1 MAITNSTD
9 RFNGVIA
16 SLAVK
21 VRAVVGIE
29 SNVAVLSGISNPYSG
44 INIVDL
50 DRVLLVAQT
59 DPIENGAWD
68 VSDNDVW
75 TRAFDWDGNRDVEKG
90 STIWAGQAGGL
101 DKLWQVATDG
111 VIIPG
116 STAVSIVELLDPLTL
131 PAAQPNPIILTE
143 IAGAGPDVPGEGQIW
158 VRDDGPNVLIFTG
171 DDGVDHVLSMDTGD
185 MQSPWLTNIDGDGFD
200 LNDAGV
206 IFMREQAAANADVA
220 NQGQFWVRNTLDGE
234 PMFTDDQG
242 VDSVLNTGGGGGG
255 TPAGADEQIQY
266 NESGAFGASAFLE
279 WDRSQGSLII
289 DARDGGN
296 NHGALEVERIQQGA
310 TGLKIQSINGN
321 TTFHNI
327 WVSFDSGG
335 ESSWKLV
342 DDHTGALRTI
352 FWEDDFGAMF
362 LEFEVDGADDLLRI
376 GGHTGSE
383 KVFMSFG
390 DEIFSIRNGTTLY
403 FEEVASA
410 NPDLTAEGQVW
421 VRSDTP
427 NTLMFTDDAGTD
439 IVVAGSPTGVYTRN
453 AAIVEDRT
461 LLASAS
467 ATTLNNN
474 NVLAAL
480 IADLTTRGVIG

>member
-1 MAITNSTD
+1 MTITNSTD

-29 SNVAVLSGISNPYSG
+29 SNVAALTGITNPYSG
-44 INIVDL
+44 INVVDL

-59 DPIENGAWD
+59 DATENGAWD
-68 VSDNDVW
+68 VHADGVW

-90 STIWAGQAGGL
+90 STIWAGQSGGL

-116 STAVSIVELLDPLTL
+116 STAVSIIELLDPETL
-131 PAAQPNPIILTE
+131 PAGQPNPIILTE
-143 IAGAGPDVPGEGQIW
+143 IAGAGPDVLGEGQIW
-158 VRDDGPNVLIFTG
+158 VRDDGPNVLMFTNDLG
-171 DDGVDHVLSMDTGD
+171 TDIVLGQGQLQT
-185 MQSPWLTNIDGDGFD
+185 PWLSTIDGQGFD
-200 LNDAGV
+200 LIDMGV
-206 IFMREQAAANADVA
+206 IFMREQANANADVA

-242 VDSVLNTGGGGGG
+242 VDTVLNAAGGGGG
-255 TPAGADEQIQY
+255 TPAGAEEEIQL
-266 NESGAFGASAFLE
+266 NIGGAFGATPRFKFDVSTTSLE
-279 WDRSQGSLII
+279 I
-289 DARDGGN
+289 DARDAGAFNGAIEVARMQEGN
-296 NHGALEVERIQQGA
+296 SALRV
-310 TGLKIQSINGN
+310 QSINGN
-321 TTFHNI
+321 TTFHDV
-327 WVSFDSGG
+327 WRDFDPNG
-335 ESSWKLV
+335 ESSWRLQV
-342 DDHTGALRTI
+342 DSTAGVRLLAFI
-352 FWEDDFGAMF
+352 DDPDDVMIEMDAFGA
-362 LEFEVDGADDLLRI
+362 DGRI
-376 GGHTGSE
+376 RFGGHAGFE
-383 KVFMSFG
+383 KVFMDFNN
-390 DEIFSIRNGTTLY
+390 DAVSIRNGSTLY

-410 NPDLTAEGQVW
+410 NPELTAEGQVW

-439 IVVAGSPTGVYTRN
+439 FVVGGSPTGTYTRN
-453 AAIVEDRT
+453 AVVVEDRT

-467 ATTLNNN
+467 ATATNNN

>member
-1 MAITNSTD
+1 MTITNSTD

-29 SNVAVLSGISNPYSG
+29 SNVAALTGITNPYSG
-44 INIVDL
+44 INIVDG

-90 STIWAGQAGGL
+90 STIWAGQSGGL
-101 DKLWQVATDG
+101 DKLWQVQTAG
-111 VIIPG
+111 VILPG
-116 STAVSIVELLDPLTL
+116 STAVSITELLDPETL
-131 PAAQPNPIILTE
+131 PAGQPNPIILTE

-158 VRDDGPNVLIFTG
+158 VRNDGPNVLMFT
-171 DDGVDHVLSMDTGD
+171 DDSGVDFVVSMDTGD
-185 MQSPWLTNIDGDGFD
+185 MQTPWLSAIDGDGFD

-206 IFMREQAAANADVA
+206 IFMREQAAAQPDVA

-242 VDSVLNTGGGGGG
+242 VDSVLNTGGGGG
-255 TPAGADEQIQY
+255 TPAGATEEVQY
-266 NESGAFGASAFLE
+266 NNAGAFGASPRFKF
-279 WDRSQGSLII
+279 DVSQTSLIV
-289 DARDGGN
+289 DSRDGGT
-296 NHGALEVERIQQGA
+296 NHGAYEVERIQQGA

-352 FWEDDFGAMF
+352 FWEDDFGAVF
-362 LEFEVDGADDLLRI
+362 LEFEVDGVDDELRM
-376 GGHTGSE
+376 GGHAGSE

-390 DEIFSIRNGTTLY
+390 DEVFSIRNGTTLY

-410 NPDLTAEGQVW
+410 NPELTAEGQVW

-439 IVVAGSPTGVYTRN
+439 HIAAGSPTGTYVRN
-453 AAIVEDRT
+453 ATVVEDRT

-467 ATTLNNN
+467 ATTINNN

-480 IADLTTRGVIG
+480 IADLTTRGIIG